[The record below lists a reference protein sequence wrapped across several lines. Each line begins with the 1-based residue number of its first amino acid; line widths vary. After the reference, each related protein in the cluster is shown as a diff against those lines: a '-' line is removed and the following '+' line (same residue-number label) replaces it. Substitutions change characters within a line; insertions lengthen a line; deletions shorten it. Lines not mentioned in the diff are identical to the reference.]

1 MSSDDKET
9 DKYNGTYP
17 EIVTPPCSYYT
28 NLNMIV
34 PIILLYTNNN
44 GMVGIVFDSKLVDVQ
59 LLQAAISLMWVIKES

>member
-34 PIILLYTNNN
+34 PIILLVTRSMRLYLPRVEARLR
-44 GMVGIVFDSKLVDVQ
+44 GRIALK
-59 LLQAAISLMWVIKES
+59 AASQVR